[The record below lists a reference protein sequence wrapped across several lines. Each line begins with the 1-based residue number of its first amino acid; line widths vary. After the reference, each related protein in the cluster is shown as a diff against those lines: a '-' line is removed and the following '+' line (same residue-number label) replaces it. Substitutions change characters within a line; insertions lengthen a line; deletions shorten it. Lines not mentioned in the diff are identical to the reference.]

1 MSRGLHPTGRPRE
14 RILVCGVL
22 FPDQPV
28 EGDGPL
34 SELRGL
40 ITAAG
45 ADAVGSGITQK
56 RERPDAAT
64 LLGKGKV
71 AEIGAEAESLGAD
84 AIAVDNDLSPG
95 QIRNLEKA
103 WCKRVLDRS
112 EVILD
117 IFANRARTHQARLQV
132 ELAQTE
138 YLLPRLRRMWTHL
151 ERTEGAVGTRGP
163 GETQLETDRRLLRK
177 RVHDLKRELSD
188 IEARRLRSVRSRSGE
203 FTVGLVGYT
212 NAGKSTLLNRLT
224 GADELAADKLFAT
237 LDTRTRKWTLPD
249 GRTVLLSDTV
259 GFLQRLPHHL
269 VASFHATLEETL
281 HADLLLHVVDASH
294 LDAANQIKAVDEV
307 LETLSWSTRAGLLVF
322 NKVDRVPEPLSLQLL
337 AQQASG
343 RNQEVVHISAHTGD
357 GLERLAA
364 AVARRLDLQS
374 SVVDVRL
381 AVSDGRTAAAV
392 RATGALLEQEL
403 LEADQLRM
411 RVRLSAGALGSLR
424 RRVGTDAVI
433 EVIEGDSGEAREAP
447 ESPGVGAESP
457 R

>member
-1 MSRGLHPTGRPRE
+1 
-14 RILVCGVL
+14 VCGVI
-22 FPDQPV
+22 FPDQPL
-28 EGDGPL
+28 EGDGAL

-40 ITAAG
+40 IAAAG
-45 ADAVGSGITQK
+45 AEPVGSGIIQK
-56 RERPDAAT
+56 RERPSAAT
-64 LLGKGKV
+64 LMGRGKV
-71 AEIGAEAESLGAD
+71 EEVGAEAESLCAD
-84 AIAVDNDLSPG
+84 AVAVDNDLSPG
-95 QIRNLEKA
+95 QIRNLEKS
-103 WCKRVLDRS
+103 WGLRVLDRS

-117 IFANRARTHQARLQV
+117 IFASRARTRQAQLQV

-177 RVHDLKRELSD
+177 RVHDLKQQLKE
-188 IEARRLRSVRSRSGE
+188 IEARRLRSVRTRTGE

-224 GADELAADKLFAT
+224 GAHEYAADKLFAT

-294 LDAANQIKAVDEV
+294 LDAANQVRAVDEV
-307 LETLSWSTRAGLLVF
+307 LETLSWSTRAELLVF
-322 NKVDRVPEPLSLQLL
+322 NKVDLVPEPLSLQLL
-337 AQQASG
+337 AQQATQRG
-343 RNQEVVHISAHTGD
+343 QEVVHISAHTGE
-357 GLERLAA
+357 GLDRLATS
-364 AVARRLDLQS
+364 VARRLDERS
-374 SVVDVRL
+374 SLVDVHL
-381 AVSDGRTAAAV
+381 PLSDGRSAAAV
-392 RATGALLEQEL
+392 RATGALLEQETIG
-403 LEADQLRM
+403 DDRLRM
-411 RVRLSAGALGSLR
+411 RLRLSQGALGTLR
-424 RRVGTDAVI
+424 RRIGDDAVI
-433 EVIEGDSGEAREAP
+433 EVVDGADDPAEHAPDEPEQATRSGDQDADDFASSAP
-447 ESPGVGAESP
+447 